1 MGQSMKKLLW
11 LILCCIALPAAAID
25 GTQILQKVD
34 RNLEPES
41 YDAYRKL
48 IDIQT
53 DGSKKD
59 YVLYTMKKGR
69 DKIVALFVSSRKT
82 LR

>member
-1 MGQSMKKLLW
+1 MNKLLW
-11 LILCCIALPAAAID
+11 LILCFIALPAAAID

-48 IDIQT
+48 IDIQP
-53 DGSKKD
+53 DGSKKE
-59 YVLYTMKKGR
+59 YGS
-69 DKIVALFVSSRKT
+69 IP
-82 LR
+82 